1 MDANYRATK
10 RIGDKVMTIE
20 EIKKASDEL
29 FKSFRCGKTY
39 RMGFETGVMWSDEHL
54 QVPKIISKSMKI
66 TREEAKELLPIV
78 KALAEGKMIQDK
90 IEGLTG
96 WVDTDEINLEY
107 NGQKIK
113 HRIKPEIKYR
123 PFKSQEECWSEMLK
137 HQPFGWVKDE
147 YKYVHIVCVHKN
159 EIEFSPDEDND
170 GNLFTS
176 TMDFTSMC
184 EKGGYTF
191 ADGTPFGIKEE

>member
-1 MDANYRATK
+1 
-10 RIGDKVMTIE
+10 
-20 EIKKASDEL
+20 
-29 FKSFRCGKTY
+29 
-39 RMGFETGVMWSDEHL
+39 
-54 QVPKIISKSMKI
+54 MKI

-113 HRIKPEIKYR
+113 HRIKPETKYR
-123 PFKSQEECWSEMLK
+123 PFKSQEECWNEMLK
-137 HQPFGWVKDE
+137 HQPFGWVKSKDKGYFHLIGLVQWSSE
-147 YKYVHIVCVHKN
+147 L
-159 EIEFSPDEDND
+159 EDVMIIFATSEQLARSSRS
-170 GNLFTS
+170 LFE
-176 TMDFTSMC
+176 DFI
-184 EKGGYTF
+184 F